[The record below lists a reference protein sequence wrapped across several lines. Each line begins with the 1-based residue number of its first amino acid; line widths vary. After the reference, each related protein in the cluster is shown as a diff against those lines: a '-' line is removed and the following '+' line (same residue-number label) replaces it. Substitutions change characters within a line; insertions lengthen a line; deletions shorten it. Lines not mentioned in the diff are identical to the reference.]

1 MTIRAKQTVTIGAI
15 ALLLAAIAGLS
26 ASKRAPEPVEVE
38 ALQDDDSGDD
48 DDSGRFG
55 MLPLAPKE
63 TK

>member
-1 MTIRAKQTVTIGAI
+1 MTIRAKQTVIVGAI
-15 ALLLAAIAGLS
+15 VLILAAIAGLS
-26 ASKRAPEPVEVE
+26 AIKRAPEPVEAE
-38 ALQDDDSGDD
+38 SLQDDDSGDD

>member
-1 MTIRAKQTVTIGAI
+1 MTIRAKQTVIVGAI
-15 ALLLAAIAGLS
+15 VLILAAIAGLS
-26 ASKRAPEPVEVE
+26 AIKRAPEPVEVE
-38 ALQDDDSGDD
+38 ALQDDDSAGD